1 MKVCPECSGS
11 AYGSP
16 ASCAECGQDLAEVD
30 AIGGDD
36 LSGAVIERKY
46 RLVDCI
52 GEGAMGWV
60 YRGVHLA
67 LDSSVAVKLM
77 KPSAE
82 QNSTNDKRFALE
94 ARAASRLNNPHIISI
109 TDFGRTPGGVLFI
122 VSEYLRGITLSELID
137 DNGALTVGRA
147 LHIAD
152 QLLSGLDEAH
162 SASLVHRDLK
172 PDNLMITP
180 LRSGED
186 FVKILDFGIAKLNT
200 SQAAKL
206 THQGEVIGT
215 PTYMAPEQIRG
226 KDVTPQTD
234 LYACGAMLY
243 EMLTGIPPFDSESVM
258 EVLGMHLSE
267 EPKPPREVAP
277 DQHISELLENTILR
291 ALAKDPADRW
301 ETADALRDA
310 LTKVSTAQA
319 DFGQD
324 CPVCGHPRPGSA
336 KFCEE
341 CGAQLRMDSMAMIPP
356 DMRKGKPKPSSPVS
370 ATGETIYAVNEDG
383 SPMAAGGP
391 VTEIG
396 VPLQSALPV
405 LPASPTTAP
414 ATAPAPPPP
423 PGLGPAPAPPP
434 APPGLS
440 IPRDTLQRRLRAEKT
455 LRFDLVGRQ
464 KETEQ
469 LQTFFDSDAHIAE
482 ILAAEG
488 SGRTRL
494 LREAGALAMRLGITP
509 IWVTPDPSQARTP
522 WFAVRKLVAAV
533 LQLRD
538 APDLTSIEES
548 VAAYDLTAD
557 DVRGLAELFGLA
569 QPDSYVEH
577 AVRLR
582 ETRASALRV
591 LRYGYSADVTLC
603 VLIDDADELDG
614 ASRTF
619 FRDLSDSIGQSP
631 LKLILTGESSIL
643 PKEQS
648 QLLLTP
654 GPFEQLQVGQLLEGI
669 ARKKD
674 SWSGLLQV
682 ILKNSEGNPLW
693 VVQAIQLLAEGGT
706 EVDGSLGDIVT
717 TRITRLPAA
726 ARELLQIVCVIGL
739 GAQVDRVQL
748 LLEMDEDRLT
758 DAIALLVRRHL
769 LVEGPSGMLTVAHP
783 FIARSVRESMPAD
796 ARVTLHRQILDFLET
811 HGGAPIALAR
821 HAAAANL
828 GEDALYLLVEAGKA
842 SERMLDDIGAANQY
856 RHALQIARWQ
866 LLIDETDEVCLDLS
880 LRLANSLRY
889 SNDALAAE
897 MVLKES
903 IQHATSDPAWHA
915 RLLHSMAL
923 LELSKGD
930 PTEAV
935 DTMQYAVRQA
945 FFSARPA
952 LLNQM
957 YIDLGKV
964 LDQAG
969 QSIRAAEE
977 LAEGVLVVT
986 SGDGPEAQKAPVSFW
1001 RLLAQL
1007 ADLQF
1012 RQGDAENAFKTVSS
1026 ALSQAERQGSR
1037 IGQARCHYL
1046 MARCLDRMNRSEAAD
1061 EHHAIALAAFR
1072 RLGDRRSAIEV
1083 LLSRA
1088 STAPQARSELMQQAL
1103 TLSRQIDWEP
1113 GIRAASALGDTN

>member
-1 MKVCPECSGS
+1 MKVCSECAGA

-16 ASCAECGQDLAEVD
+16 EKCAECGHDLAEI
-30 AIGGDD
+30 ASITGLD
-36 LSGAVIERKY
+36 LAGAVIERKY
-46 RLVDCI
+46 RLLECI

-60 YRGVHLA
+60 YRGAHLA
-67 LDSSVAVKLM
+67 LDSSVAVKLL

-82 QNSTNDKRFALE
+82 QNSTNDKRFARE
-94 ARAASRLNNPHIISI
+94 ARSASRLNNPHIISI

-122 VSEYLRGITLSELID
+122 VSEYLRGVTLSELLEN
-137 DNGALTVGRA
+137 NGALTVPRA
-147 LHIAD
+147 LQIAD

-200 SQAAKL
+200 GQSAKL
-206 THQGEVIGT
+206 TQQGEVIGT

-234 LYACGAMLY
+234 LYACGAMIY
-243 EMLTGIPPFDSESVM
+243 EMLTGVPPFDSDSVM

-267 EPKPPREVAP
+267 QPKPLREVAP
-277 DQHISELLENTILR
+277 DRNIPELLEEAVLR
-291 ALAKDPADRW
+291 ALAKDPADRY
-301 ETADALRDA
+301 ETADELRQALQRVA
-310 LTKVSTAQA
+310 SAQA
-319 DFGQD
+319 DTQLE
-324 CPVCGHPRPGSA
+324 CPVCGHPLAGSA

-341 CGAQLRMDSMAMIPP
+341 CGAQLRMDTEISIPP
-356 DMRKGKPKPSSPVS
+356 DARKPRNTSGVS
-370 ATGETIYAVNEDG
+370 ATGETIYAVHEDG
-383 SPMAAGGP
+383 TPMAAAKQE
-391 VTEIG
+391 TM
-396 VPLQSALPV
+396 AD
-405 LPASPTTAP
+405 T
-414 ATAPAPPPP
+414 PAP
-423 PGLGPAPAPPP
+423 LA
-434 APPGLS
+434 

-455 LRFDLVGRQ
+455 LRFALVGRQ
-464 KETEQ
+464 QETEK
-469 LQTFFDSDAHIAE
+469 LEDFFGSEAQIAE
-482 ILAAEG
+482 IIAPEG

-509 IWVTPDPSQARTP
+509 VWVTPDPSLARTP
-522 WFAVRKLVAAV
+522 WYAVRKLVAAV
-533 LQLRD
+533 LQLGED
-538 APDLTSIEES
+538 PDLAAIEQS
-548 VAAYDLTAD
+548 VVAYKLAPD

-569 QPDSYVEH
+569 QPDAYVEH

-582 ETRASALRV
+582 ETRASALRA
-591 LRYGYSADVTLC
+591 LRYGHSSDVTLC

-619 FRDLSDSIGQSP
+619 FKNLSECIEHSS

-643 PKEQS
+643 PAERS
-648 QLLLTP
+648 QLQLSP
-654 GPFEQLQVGQLLEGI
+654 GHFEQLQVGQLLQEGLP
-669 ARKKD
+669 RKKD

-682 ILKNSEGNPLW
+682 ILRRSKGNPLW
-693 VVQAIQLLAEGGT
+693 VVQAIRLLVEGGT
-706 EVDGSLGDIVT
+706 EVDASLADIVT
-717 TRITRLPAA
+717 TRISRLPAA

-739 GAQVDRVQL
+739 GARVGQVRRLLDMEEGRLTNAIQL
-748 LLEMDEDRLT
+748 LVL
-758 DAIALLVRRHL
+758 RRL
-769 LVEGPSGMLTVAHP
+769 LVEGSSDMLTVAHP
-783 FIARSVRESMPAD
+783 LIARSVRESMPAD
-796 ARVTLHRQILDFLET
+796 ARESLHRQILESLEA

-856 RHALQIARWQ
+856 RHALQIARWK
-866 LLIDETDEVCLDLS
+866 LLIDEADEVCLDLA
-880 LRLANSLRY
+880 LRLGNSLRY
-889 SNDALAAE
+889 SGDILAAE
-897 MVLKES
+897 MVLKEALE
-903 IQHATSDPAWHA
+903 HATKDPAWHA

-923 LELSKGD
+923 LNLSKGKHA
-930 PTEAV
+930 EAME
-935 DTMQYAVRQA
+935 TMQYAVRQA

-969 QSIRAAEE
+969 LGMRAAEE

-1007 ADLQF
+1007 AELQF
-1012 RQGDAENAFKTVSS
+1012 RQGDAEEGYKTASS
-1026 ALSQAERQGSR
+1026 ALHQAERQGSR

-1046 MARCLDRMNRSEAAD
+1046 MARCLDSMSRTEAAD

-1088 STAPQARSELMQQAL
+1088 STAPAERTELMQQAL
-1103 TLSRQIDWEP
+1103 DLSQQIEWEP
-1113 GIRAASALGDTN
+1113 GIRAATAMGTDN

>member
-1 MKVCPECSGS
+1 MGDGGWCQFRIQLVIAMKVCPECAGG
-11 AYGSP
+11 AYGAP
-16 ASCAECGQDLAEVD
+16 NKCAECGHDLNEVPS
-30 AIGGDD
+30 IGGDE
-36 LSGAVIERKY
+36 LAGTVIERKY
-46 RLVDCI
+46 RLTECI

-82 QNSTNDKRFALE
+82 QNSTNDQRFARE

-122 VSEYLRGITLSELID
+122 VSEYLRGVTLSELIE
-137 DNGALTVGRA
+137 NNERLTVPRA
-147 LHIAD
+147 LHITD

-162 SASLVHRDLK
+162 SANLVHRDLK

-186 FVKILDFGIAKLNT
+186 FVKILDFGIAKL
-200 SQAAKL
+200 SKDQGAKL

-226 KDVTPQTD
+226 KEVTPQTD
-234 LYACGAMLY
+234 IYACGAMIY
-243 EMLTGIPPFDSESVM
+243 EMLVGIPPFDSESVM

-267 EPKPPREVAP
+267 QPRPLREVAP
-277 DQHISELLENTILR
+277 DANIPEPLEQAVLR
-291 ALAKDPADRW
+291 ALSKSPADRFQ
-301 ETADALRDA
+301 TADELRQALA
-310 LTKVSTAQA
+310 SVATAQA
-319 DFGQD
+319 DIQHE
-324 CPVCGHPRPGSA
+324 CPVCGHPRAGAA

-341 CGAQLRMDSMAMIPP
+341 CGAQLRVDSQMLPVADP
-356 DMRKGKPKPSSPVS
+356 DGPREASGTARPRGTSGVS
-370 ATGETIYAVNEDG
+370 ATGETIYAVQEDG
-383 SPMAAGGP
+383 TPLAAG
-391 VTEIG
+391 
-396 VPLQSALPV
+396 
-405 LPASPTTAP
+405 SPETGADT
-414 ATAPAPPPP
+414 PPI
-423 PGLGPAPAPPP
+423 
-434 APPGLS
+434 LS

-455 LRFDLVGRQ
+455 LRFALVGR
-464 KETEQ
+464 KEETEQ
-469 LQTFFDSDAHIAE
+469 LESFFDSDAQIAE
-482 ILAAEG
+482 ILAPEG

-494 LREAGALAMRLGITP
+494 LKEAGALAMRLGITP
-509 IWVTPDPSQARTP
+509 IWVTPDPSLARTP
-522 WFAVRKLVAAV
+522 WYAVRRLVAAV
-533 LQLRD
+533 LQLGD
-538 APDLTSIEES
+538 DLTLASIERS
-548 VAAYDLTAD
+548 VAAYQLTAD

-569 QPDSYVEH
+569 QPDAYVEH

-591 LRYGYSADVTLC
+591 LRYGHSADATLC

-619 FRDLSDSIGQSP
+619 FRDLSASIGESH
-631 LKLILTGESSIL
+631 LKMIFTGESSIL
-643 PKEQS
+643 PSGRS
-648 QLLLTP
+648 QLLLAP
-654 GPFEQLQVGQLLEGI
+654 GPFEQLQAGQLLQGLP
-669 ARKKD
+669 RQKD
-674 SWSGLLQV
+674 TWSGLLQV
-682 ILKNSEGNPLW
+682 ILKRSAGNPLW
-693 VVQAIQLLAEGGT
+693 VVQAIRLLVEGGT
-706 EVDGSLGDIVT
+706 EVDASLADIVT
-717 TRITRLPAA
+717 TRISRLPAE
-726 ARELLQIVCVIGL
+726 ARELLQIVSVIGL
-739 GAQVDRVQL
+739 GAQVDQVKRL
-748 LLEMDEDRLT
+748 LDMEEERLT
-758 DAIALLVRRHL
+758 DAVQLLVRRHL

-783 FIARSVRESMPAD
+783 LIARSVRESMPAD
-796 ARVTLHRQILDFLET
+796 ARQTLHRQILEFLEAQ
-811 HGGAPIALAR
+811 GGAPIALAR
-821 HAAAANL
+821 HAAAANS

-866 LLIDETDEVCLDLS
+866 LLIDESDEVCFDLS
-880 LRLANSLRY
+880 LRLGNSLRY
-889 SNDALAAE
+889 SGDAVAAQ
-897 MVLKES
+897 MVLNEA
-903 IQHATSDPAWHA
+903 IEHATNDPAWHA
-915 RLLHSMAL
+915 RLLHSLAL
-923 LELSKGD
+923 LELSRGD
-930 PTEAV
+930 ATEAME
-935 DTMQYAVRQA
+935 TMQYAVRQA

-969 QSIRAAEE
+969 QGMRAAEE

-1012 RQGDAENAFKTVSS
+1012 RQGEAEEAYKTVSS
-1026 ALSQAERQGSR
+1026 ALHQAERQGSR

-1046 MARCLDRMNRSEAAD
+1046 MARCLDRMGRSEAAD
-1061 EHHAIALAAFR
+1061 EHHAVALAAFR

-1088 STAPQARSELMQQAL
+1088 STAPAERTELMQQAL
-1103 TLSRQIDWEP
+1103 VLSRQIEWEP
-1113 GIRAASALGDTN
+1113 GIRAASALATDN

>member
-1 MKVCPECSGS
+1 MKVCPECAGS

-16 ASCAECGQDLAEVD
+16 TQCAECGHNLAEID
-30 AIGGDD
+30 SISGDD

-82 QNSTNDKRFALE
+82 QNSTNDKRFARE

-122 VSEYLRGITLSELID
+122 VSEYLRGITLSELIEND
-137 DNGALTVGRA
+137 GALPVPRA

-200 SQAAKL
+200 SDAAKL

-234 LYACGAMLY
+234 LYACGAMIY

-258 EVLGMHLSE
+258 EVLGMHLSQ
-267 EPKPPREVAP
+267 EPRPLREVAP
-277 DQHISELLENTILR
+277 DKQISEVLEKTVLR
-291 ALAKDPADRW
+291 ALAKDPADRFK
-301 ETADALRDA
+301 TADELRQALSNVATTQSDI
-310 LTKVSTAQA
+310 Q
-319 DFGQD
+319 QE

-341 CGAQLRMDSMAMIPP
+341 CGAQLRMDSMAMIPVSA
-356 DMRKGKPKPSSPVS
+356 RTPKAPSSVS
-370 ATGETIYAVNEDG
+370 VTGETIYAVHDDG
-383 SPMAAGGP
+383 TPMAAAQPDTVVDVPSPRPGP
-391 VTEIG
+391 
-396 VPLQSALPV
+396 LA
-405 LPASPTTAP
+405 
-414 ATAPAPPPP
+414 
-423 PGLGPAPAPPP
+423 
-434 APPGLS
+434 

-455 LRFDLVGRQ
+455 LRFDLVGRTE
-464 KETEQ
+464 ETAQ
-469 LQTFFDSDAHIAE
+469 LQTFFDSDWHIAE
-482 ILAAEG
+482 ILAPEG

-494 LREAGALAMRLGITP
+494 LREAGAMAMRLGITP
-509 IWVTPDPSQARTP
+509 IWVTPDPSLARTP
-522 WFAVRKLVAAV
+522 WHAVRKLVAAV
-533 LQLRD
+533 LQLSE
-538 APDLTSIEES
+538 APDLASIEGS

-591 LRYGYSADVTLC
+591 LRFGYSADVTLC

-619 FRDLSDSIGQSP
+619 FRDLSDSIGESP
-631 LKLILTGESSIL
+631 LKMILTGETSIL
-643 PKEQS
+643 PSERS
-648 QLLLTP
+648 QLQLAP
-654 GPFEQLQVGQLLEGI
+654 GPFEQLHVGQLLDGLP
-669 ARKKD
+669 RKKET
-674 SWSGLLQV
+674 WSGLLQV
-682 ILKNSEGNPLW
+682 ILRRSEGNPLW
-693 VVQAIQLLAEGGT
+693 VVQAIRLLVEGGT
-706 EVDGSLGDIVT
+706 EVDAPLGDIVS
-717 TRITRLPAA
+717 TRISRLPSE
-726 ARELLQIVCVIGL
+726 ARELLQIVSVIGL
-739 GAQVDRVQL
+739 GARVDRVQHL
-748 LLEMDEDRLT
+748 LDMDEDRLT

-769 LVEGPSGMLTVAHP
+769 LVEGPSAMLTVGHP
-783 FIARSVRESMPAD
+783 LIARTVRESMPAD
-796 ARVTLHRQILDFLET
+796 ARETLHRQILEFLET

-821 HAAAANL
+821 HAAAAKL

-889 SNDALAAE
+889 SGDNVAAE

-903 IQHATSDPAWHA
+903 IQHATTDPAWHA

-969 QSIRAAEE
+969 QGMRAAEE

-1007 ADLQF
+1007 ADLKF
-1012 RQGDAENAFKTVSS
+1012 RQGEAAEAFKTVSS
-1026 ALSQAERQGSR
+1026 ALSQAKRQGSR

-1061 EHHAIALAAFR
+1061 EHHAIALTAFR
-1072 RLGDRRSAIEV
+1072 RLGDRRSAVEV

-1088 STAPQARSELMQQAL
+1088 STAPAERTELMQQAL

-1113 GIRAASALGDTN
+1113 GIRAASALSIPIPTEN

>member
-1 MKVCPECSGS
+1 MKVCPECAGG

-16 ASCAECGQDLAEVD
+16 VKCAECGHDLSEVGD
-30 AIGGDD
+30 LQGDD
-36 LSGAVIERKY
+36 IAGAVIERKY
-46 RLVDCI
+46 RLLECI

-82 QNSTNDKRFALE
+82 QNSTNDKRFARE

-109 TDFGRTPGGVLFI
+109 TDFGRTPGGILFI
-122 VSEYLRGITLSELID
+122 VSEYLRGVTLSELLEN
-137 DNGALTVGRA
+137 NGALPVPRT
-147 LHIAD
+147 LQIAD

-200 SQAAKL
+200 AQSSKL

-226 KDVTPQTD
+226 KEVTPKTD
-234 LYACGAMLY
+234 LYACGAMIY
-243 EMLTGIPPFDSESVM
+243 EMLVGVPPFDSDAVM
-258 EVLGMHLSE
+258 EVLGMHLSQ
-267 EPKPPREVAP
+267 AP
-277 DQHISELLENTILR
+277 TPMAEMSPGLDVPESLEQAVMR
-291 ALAKDPADRW
+291 ALAKDPDERF
-301 ETADALRDA
+301 ETADELRHALQSVA
-310 LTKVSTAQA
+310 SEQA
-319 DFGQD
+319 DIQQE
-324 CPVCGHPRPGSA
+324 CPVCGHPRAGTA

-341 CGAQLRMDSMAMIPP
+341 CGAQLRMDSIASIPP
-356 DMRKGKPKPSSPVS
+356 ESRKGASVTSGVS
-370 ATGETIYAVNEDG
+370 ATGETMYAVQDSG
-383 SPMAAGGP
+383 AP
-391 VTEIG
+391 VTT
-396 VPLQSALPV
+396 ALPTPDSAPDA
-405 LPASPTTAP
+405 LPETLVDAP
-414 ATAPAPPPP
+414 RPMPLP
-423 PGLGPAPAPPP
+423 
-434 APPGLS
+434 

-455 LRFDLVGRQ
+455 LRFALVGRQ
-464 KETEQ
+464 EETNQ
-469 LQTFFDSDAHIAE
+469 IQDFFESDNQIAE
-482 ILAAEG
+482 ILAPEG
-488 SGRTRL
+488 SGRSRL
-494 LREAGALAMRLGITP
+494 LREAGAQAMRLGITP
-509 IWVTPDPSQARTP
+509 IWVTPDPSLARTP
-522 WFAVRKLVAAV
+522 WYAVRKLVAAV
-533 LQLRD
+533 LQLGEE
-538 APDLTSIEES
+538 PDQAAIEQS
-548 VAAYDLTAD
+548 VAAFRLSSD

-582 ETRASALRV
+582 ETRASALRA
-591 LRYGYSADVTLC
+591 LRFGHSADVTLC

-619 FRDLSDSIGQSP
+619 FRDLSASIQHSP
-631 LKLILTGESSIL
+631 LKIILTGETSIL
-643 PKEQS
+643 PTDRA
-648 QLLLTP
+648 QLHLHP
-654 GPFEQLQVGQLLEGI
+654 GSFAQLHVGQLLDGLP
-669 ARKKD
+669 RKKD

-682 ILKNSEGNPLW
+682 ILKRSQGNPLW
-693 VVQAIQLLAEGGT
+693 VVQAIRLLVEGGT
-706 EVDGSLGDIVT
+706 EVDASLADIVT
-717 TRITRLPAA
+717 TRISRLPAA
-726 ARELLQIVCVIGL
+726 ARELLQIVCVLGL
-739 GAQVDRVQL
+739 GAKVDQVQR
-748 LLEMDEDRLT
+748 LLELDEERLI
-758 DAIALLVRRHL
+758 DAIQLLVRRYL
-769 LVEGPSGMLTVAHP
+769 LFEGPAGMLTVSHAL
-783 FIARSVRESMPAD
+783 IARSVRESMPAD
-796 ARVTLHRQILDFLET
+796 ARETLHRQILNFLEV

-821 HAAAANL
+821 HAAASNL

-866 LLIDETDEVCLDLS
+866 LLIDESDEVCLDLS
-880 LRLANSLRY
+880 LRLGNSLRY
-889 SNDALAAE
+889 SGDVFAAE
-897 MVLKES
+897 MVLKEAL
-903 IQHATSDPAWHA
+903 QHATNDPAWHA

-923 LELSKGD
+923 LELSKGAHA
-930 PTEAV
+930 EAV
-935 DTMQYAVRQA
+935 GTMQYAVRQA

-969 QSIRAAEE
+969 QGMQAAEE

-986 SGDGPEAQKAPVSFW
+986 SGDGPEAQRAPVSFW

-1012 RQGDAENAFKTVSS
+1012 RQGNAEEAYRTVSA
-1026 ALSQAERQGSR
+1026 ALTQAERQGSR

-1046 MARCLDRMNRSEAAD
+1046 MARCLDRMSRTEAAD
-1061 EHHAIALAAFR
+1061 EHHATALAAFR

-1088 STAPQARSELMQQAL
+1088 ATAPAERTELMQQAL
-1103 TLSRQIDWEP
+1103 DLSQQIDWEP
-1113 GIRAASALGDTN
+1113 GIRAASAMTGDN

>member
-1 MKVCPECSGS
+1 MGDSDSSQFGLHVVIVMKVCPECAGG

-16 ASCAECGQDLAEVD
+16 TKCAECGQDLTEVAAVGGAE
-30 AIGGDD
+30 
-36 LSGAVIERKY
+36 LNGAVIERKY
-46 RLVDCI
+46 RLLDCI

-82 QNSTNDKRFALE
+82 QNSTNDKRFARE

-122 VSEYLRGITLSELID
+122 VSEYLRGVTLSELIEN
-137 DNGALTVGRA
+137 NGALTVPRA
-147 LHIAD
+147 LQIAD
-152 QLLSGLDEAH
+152 QFLSGLDEAH

-200 SQAAKL
+200 GHGAKL

-226 KDVTPQTD
+226 KEVTPQTD
-234 LYACGAMLY
+234 LYACGAMIY

-258 EVLGMHLSE
+258 EVLGMHLSQQ
-267 EPKPPREVAP
+267 PKPLKEVAP
-277 DQHISELLENTILR
+277 GCDVSDSLERAVLR
-291 ALAKDPADRW
+291 ALEKDPADRF
-301 ETADALRDA
+301 ETADELRQALRSVA
-310 LTKVSTAQA
+310 SAQA
-319 DFGQD
+319 DIQQE
-324 CPVCGHPRPGSA
+324 CPVCGHPRAGAA

-341 CGAQLRMDSMAMIPP
+341 CGAQLRMDSMAMIPAEA
-356 DMRKGKPKPSSPVS
+356 RKPKVTSGVS
-370 ATGETIYAVNEDG
+370 ATGETLYAVHDDG
-383 SPMAAGGP
+383 TP
-391 VTEIG
+391 V
-396 VPLQSALPV
+396 A
-405 LPASPTTAP
+405 
-414 ATAPAPPPP
+414 ATAPE
-423 PGLGPAPAPPP
+423 PAADIPAMPT
-434 APPGLS
+434 
-440 IPRDTLQRRLRAEKT
+440 IPRDTLQRRLRAEQT
-455 LRFDLVGRQ
+455 LRFELVGRA

-469 LQTFFDSDAHIAE
+469 LQSFFDSDSQIAE
-482 ILAAEG
+482 ILAPEG

-509 IWVTPDPSQARTP
+509 IWVTPDPSLARTP
-522 WFAVRKLVAAV
+522 WYAVRRLVAAV

-538 APDLTSIEES
+538 EPDLAAIEQC
-548 VAAYDLTAD
+548 VAAYSLTTD

-569 QPDSYVEH
+569 QPDAYVEH

-591 LRYGYSADVTLC
+591 LRYGHSTDVTLC

-619 FRDLSDSIGQSP
+619 FRDLSASIAESP
-631 LKLILTGESSIL
+631 IKLIFTGEHSVL
-643 PKEQS
+643 PAERS
-648 QLLLTP
+648 QLRLSP
-654 GPFEQLQVGQLLEGI
+654 GPFEQLQVGQLLQGLP
-669 ARKKD
+669 RKKD

-682 ILKNSEGNPLW
+682 ILKRSEGNPLW
-693 VVQAIQLLAEGGT
+693 VVQAIRLLVEGGT
-706 EVDGSLGDIVT
+706 EVDASLADIVT
-717 TRITRLPAA
+717 TRISRLPAE

-739 GAQVDRVQL
+739 GAQVNQVQRL
-748 LLEMDEDRLT
+748 LDLDQERLT
-758 DAIALLVRRHL
+758 DAIQLLVRRNL
-769 LVEGPSGMLTVAHP
+769 LVEGPSAMLTVAHP
-783 FIARSVRESMPAD
+783 LIARSVRESMPAN
-796 ARVTLHRQILDFLET
+796 ARETLHRQILEFLET
-811 HGGAPIALAR
+811 HGGAPISLAR

-880 LRLANSLRY
+880 LRLGNSLRY
-889 SNDALAAE
+889 SGDAVAAD
-897 MVLKES
+897 MVLKEALG
-903 IQHATSDPAWHA
+903 HATNDPAWHA
-915 RLLHSMAL
+915 RLLHSTAL
-923 LELSKGD
+923 LELSNGD
-930 PTEAV
+930 ATEAM

-964 LDQAG
+964 LDKAG
-969 QSIRAAEE
+969 QGMRAAEE

-1001 RLLAQL
+1001 RLLVQL

-1012 RQGDAENAFKTVSS
+1012 RQGAAQEAFQNVSA
-1026 ALSQAERQGSR
+1026 ALNQAVRQGSR

-1046 MARCLDRMNRSEAAD
+1046 MARCLDRMNRTEDAD
-1061 EHHAIALAAFR
+1061 EHHAIALSAFR

-1088 STAPQARSELMQQAL
+1088 STAPAERSDLMQQAL
-1103 TLSRQIDWEP
+1103 VLSRQIDWEP
-1113 GIRAASALGDTN
+1113 GIRAASAMTLDN